1 MMSQGQVL
9 SADPNRRIVY
19 GEPVKLISGA
29 VIMVEDDPTTRWLNS
44 EGEEV
49 KVEQERKFSGK
60 STTSY
65 KMVIVDFSKL

>member
-1 MMSQGQVL
+1 MK
-9 SADPNRRIVY
+9 
-19 GEPVKLISGA
+19 PVKLISGV
-29 VIMVEDDPTTRWLNS
+29 VIMVEDDSTTSWLNS